1 MSLTDRASRLRPARS
16 VLKIGLLSLGILL
29 ATSIAQAAEINTC
42 DGLEDLGQT
51 YISGIVTGS
60 EDLSTFTVE
69 FSGAVTGGAS
79 VQSDGSF
86 EMTTGLISG
95 SCEAQLK
102 DDNDD
107 PVGEPYFFFMF

>member
-1 MSLTDRASRLRPARS
+1 MPLNDRASRS
-16 VLKIGLLSLGILL
+16 VLSIGVLSLGILL
-29 ATSIAQAAEINTC
+29 AASIAQATEIGTC
-42 DGLEDLGQT
+42 DGFEDLGQT
-51 YISGIVTGS
+51 YISGLVLAEGS

-69 FSGAVTGGAS
+69 FSGDVTGSAS

-95 SCEAQLK
+95 TGVAQLK
-102 DDNDD
+102 DDNGD